1 MNRGTMGDHMITI
14 DLNGGTG
21 GPSYMKILLRLCS
34 YKRLN
39 AVSTLI
45 FFFKKLKVRITVIIW
60 WTL

>member
-21 GPSYMKILLRLCS
+21 GPSYMKIFVEAMS

-45 FFFKKLKVRITVIIW
+45 FFLKSSK
-60 WTL
+60 